1 MTVANSSG
9 CSSVWGGIA
18 GFSPFST
25 NPDTGQGPAWGRSL
39 FEDTAEYGYGMRLA
53 TNKRRDNLRSDV
65 QELLDLKL
73 GISTELTALL
83 EKWLK
88 ISGDAE

>member
-25 NPDTGQGPAWGRSL
+25 NHEGQGPAWGRSL
-39 FEDTAEYGYGMRLA
+39 FEDAAEYGYGMRLA
-53 TNKRRDNLRSDV
+53 VNSRRRNLRRDVSALLEENSGTSA
-65 QELLDLKL
+65 ELS
-73 GISTELTALL
+73 GLL

-88 ISGDAE
+88 VSGDAE